1 MFLLFS
7 VLTEMD
13 SFWLLLLIIL
23 QYKVYILQYKLIQTF
38 FDKGF
43 QKLLGRFK
51 KLINILLFASFQ
63 LKKVTSIIKKIG
75 ISNSFFGESTL
86 T

>member
-13 SFWLLLLIIL
+13 SFWLLLFIIL
-23 QYKVYILQYKLIQTF
+23 QYKVYILQYKLIQAF

-51 KLINILLFASFQ
+51 KLISILLFASFQ
-63 LKKVTSIIKKIG
+63 LKKVTSFIKKIG
-75 ISNSFFGESTL
+75 ICNSFFGESTL